1 MSAGSLAII
10 YEALTVIMSQFKLM
24 WHLVNGKSIYTVFIF
39 REASLC
45 FYQ

>member
-24 WHLVNGKSIYTVFIF
+24 
-39 REASLC
+39 
-45 FYQ
+45 